1 MLHGLTAVNISWTP
15 PSENGREITH
25 YTVQF
30 SGTFFNT
37 TTDPTFSFTALNTS
51 SNYTFQVAAVNN
63 VGEGRANN
71 FTFSTA
77 SEGGQGVW

>member
-15 PSENGREITH
+15 PPDNGREITH

-30 SGTFFNT
+30 SGTMNT
-37 TTDPTFSFTALNTS
+37 TTNPTFSFTALNTS
-51 SNYTFQVAAVNN
+51 SNYTFQVAAVNS

-77 SEGGQGVW
+77 SRGGQGAW